1 MILTQGLKLQSLFKH
16 MIPVTMM
23 MAITVDGKIA
33 KDKTQFANWTSKE
46 DKKLFVEI
54 SKAHGVIMMGENT
67 FKTFPSPLP
76 NRLNVVFS
84 HQENPPEIEGVKW
97 VSGEPIKV
105 LEELEEMG
113 YKSALLGGGA
123 FLNSLFL
130 EKKLINEIILTVE
143 PKIFGEGLSL
153 FNKDLDADLK
163 LLEFKKL
170 NDNTLMLR
178 YQVIY

>member
-1 MILTQGLKLQSLFKH
+1 

-33 KDKTQFANWTSKE
+33 KDKSQLADWTSRE

-54 SKAHGVIMMGENT
+54 SKAHGAVMMGENT

-76 NRLNVVFS
+76 GRLNVVFS
-84 HQENPPEIEGVKW
+84 ENENQPEIKGVKW
-97 VSGEPIKV
+97 VKGEPADV
-105 LEELEEMG
+105 LNELEKMG

-130 EKKLINEIILTVE
+130 EKKLISEIILTVE
-143 PKIFGEGLSL
+143 PKIFGAGLSL

-163 LLEFKKL
+163 LLEVKKL

-178 YQVIY
+178 YQVNY

>member
-1 MILTQGLKLQSLFKH
+1 

-33 KDKTQFANWTSKE
+33 KDKAQFADWTSRE

-67 FKTFPSPLP
+67 FKTFPAPLK

-84 HQENPPEIEGVKW
+84 HTENQPPQEGVKW
-97 VSGEPIKV
+97 VKGEPEKI
-105 LEELEEMG
+105 LNELEQMG
-113 YKSALLGGGA
+113 YKSALLGGGS

-130 EKKLINEIILTVE
+130 EKKLISEIILTVE
-143 PKIFGEGLSL
+143 PKIFGSGLSL
-153 FNKDLDADLK
+153 FNRDLDTNLK
-163 LLEFKKL
+163 LLEIKNL
-170 NDNTLMLR
+170 NENTVMLR